1 MSDPAPP
8 TDPTDSIQPNDQP
21 NDQPI
26 DQPIDLHCHL
36 IPEPELSLPYLPM
49 TFGTGD
55 QREQVYYH
63 GASVGPIRT
72 LLTDAHEAVREM
84 DRVGLAQRAMSIA
97 PLSYRYDLPAQ
108 EGLSWH
114 AALNDALAAAC
125 AEHPDRLVPIGIVP
139 LQDAEAAAGEARRAV
154 QQLHMRGIEIG
165 TQLADTG
172 LDDPRL
178 EPFWS
183 EVEEL
188 GVALFIHPEHV
199 PNPVWSDYYLI
210 NLIGNPVLTA
220 VAVARLIFGGV
231 VDRHPGL
238 RFWLAHGGGVAP
250 SLAGRLRHGWQVRAE
265 TRASGAS
272 DPMQLLSTHFWF
284 DSLTHDPATTAALVN
299 RFGADRV
306 VLGSDSPFDMQD
318 VDPWASLLTA
328 LPDRADRER
337 VVGASHRLLRATTR
351 V

>member
-1 MSDPAPP
+1 MIDPLGK
-8 TDPTDSIQPNDQP
+8 
-21 NDQPI
+21 PI

-55 QREQVYYH
+55 EREQVYYH
-63 GASVGPIRT
+63 GAGVGPIRT
-72 LLTDAHEAVREM
+72 LLTDANEAVREM

-97 PLSYRYDLPAQ
+97 PLSYRYDLPAA
-108 EGLSWH
+108 EGLRWH
-114 AALNDALAAAC
+114 AGLNDALAAAC
-125 AEHPDRLVPIGIVP
+125 GEHPDRLVPIGIVP
-139 LQDAEAAAGEARRAV
+139 LQDAEVAAREARRAV
-154 QQLHMRGIEIG
+154 EQLHVRGIEIG

-188 GVALFIHPEHV
+188 GVALFIHPQHV

-210 NLIGNPVLTA
+210 NLIGNPVLTG

-250 SLAGRLRHGWQVRAE
+250 SLAGRLRHGWRVRAE
-265 TRASGAS
+265 TRGAAS
-272 DPMQLLSTHFWF
+272 DPVELLSRSFWF
-284 DSLTHDPATTAALVN
+284 DSLTHDPDTTAALVH

-318 VDPWASLLTA
+318 TDPWGSLVAA
-328 LPDRADRER
+328 LPSQGDRER
-337 VVGASHRLLRATTR
+337 VVRASHALLRAAPAG
-351 V
+351 